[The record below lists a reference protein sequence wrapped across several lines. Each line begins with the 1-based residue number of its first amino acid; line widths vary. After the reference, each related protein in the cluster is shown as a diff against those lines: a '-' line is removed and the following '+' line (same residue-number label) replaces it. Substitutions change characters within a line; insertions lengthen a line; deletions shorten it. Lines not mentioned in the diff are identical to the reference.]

1 MPKRRL
7 RQALRTLTDE
17 LLNAKSMAAGLLV
30 APDLPE
36 PRRDIIVQIDRR
48 LRRLMQDLADLT
60 DALPESDAKQQL
72 RLPYAYGV

>member
-17 LLNAKSMAAGLLV
+17 ALNAKSMAAGLLI

-60 DALPESDAKQQL
+60 DALPADDAKTQL

>member
-17 LLNAKSMAAGLLV
+17 ALNAKSMAAGLLV

-72 RLPYAYGV
+72 RLPYAYGA